1 MNELLHI
8 SVESLR
14 NAVLI
19 TGLVVVMMMMIELIN
34 IESHGRLFRRLKG
47 SRIGQIVLSAFL
59 GAIPGCMGG
68 FASVSLYTHRM
79 ISFGALVAMMIASF
93 GDEAFV
99 MLAMIPR
106 ETIWIM
112 AALMV
117 IAVVSGYIVDIVHE
131 KIHKNR
137 CDKHDHTDCGDQMRC
152 NDAFE
157 VHEHHIG
164 GKEAKGKRSF
174 TFRRAM
180 LLAGLGIFIIALA
193 TGNLSHSHEHPHIET
208 HEHQHEHTEACEH
221 QHEHTEAHEHTH
233 HHGEAKI
240 GSINLLDE
248 EWMNVLFAVMSTILL
263 IVLIF
268 ASDHFIDEH
277 IWNHIVRKHLPVIF
291 GWTLGVLLLIGAGI
305 HFLDIDSWVRW
316 LGESNARTYAFTA
329 VMIVIAT
336 LVGILPESG
345 PHMIFVT
352 LYASGI
358 LPLPVLLASC
368 ISQDGHSSIPL
379 LAESKISFLKAK
391 AVNCIVALIVGFTSM
406 IIL

>member
-1 MNELLHI
+1 MNELIHLLT
-8 SVESLR
+8 ESLR
-14 NAVLI
+14 NAILI
-19 TGLVVVMMMMIELIN
+19 SGLVVVMMMMIESVN
-34 IESHGRLFRRLKG
+34 IESHGRIFNRLKG
-47 SRIGQIVLSAFL
+47 SRIGQILLSAFL

-106 ETIWIM
+106 ETLWIM
-112 AALMV
+112 AALFV
-117 IAVVSGYIVDIVHE
+117 IAVISGYIVDIVNDR
-131 KIHKNR
+131 IHRNR
-137 CDKHDHTDCGDQMRC
+137 CEKHDHADCGDPMRC

-164 GKEAKGKRSF
+164 GKEAKGRRSF
-174 TFRRAM
+174 TWRRAM
-180 LLAGLGIFIIALA
+180 LLAGLGIFIVALA
-193 TGNLSHSHEHPHIET
+193 TGNLSHSHEHTHTHIDA
-208 HEHQHEHTEACEH
+208 HEHTH
-221 QHEHTEAHEHTH
+221 IDGHTH
-233 HHGEAKI
+233 HHGEAHI

-248 EWMNVLFAVMSTILL
+248 EWMNVLFAVMSSVLL
-263 IVLIF
+263 VVLIF

-277 IWNHIVRKHLPVIF
+277 IWKHIVKKHLPVIF
-291 GWTLGVLLLIGAGI
+291 AWTLGVLVLVGIGI
-305 HFLDIDSWVRW
+305 HFLDIDAWVKW
-316 LGESNARTYAFTA
+316 MGESNARTYAFTA
-329 VMIVIAT
+329 IMIVVAT
-336 LVGILPESG
+336 LVGVLPESG

-379 LAESKISFLKAK
+379 LAESKISFIKAK
-391 AVNCIVALIVGFTSM
+391 AVNCVVALIVGLTAM